1 MMFVQILFICIYSY
15 QITHISLFTGI
26 LQAEKEKMLHTE
38 YGHYADLFGISPSHS
53 PRIAK

>member
-26 LQAEKEKMLHTE
+26 LQAEKEKN
-38 YGHYADLFGISPSHS
+38 ASH
-53 PRIAK
+53 